1 MLIGRM
7 GFSLQRAPT
16 LLAWS
21 TVAASIALACT
32 FPDYAVLPA
41 IAGSGQGGNGAQAGS
56 SGTGVQGGMPGTS
69 GVGATGGSVTGGSA
83 VVGDAGN
90 GGEAEVIEP
99 VPVDLGPCG
108 EQRPH
113 PTHCWNQEQD
123 IDETDVD
130 CGGPRC
136 AQCAAEEACLA
147 TRDCSAGTCVNGKC
161 ARLFSLTYA
170 QQVPDEETASF
181 RFKTVLSYAGKDP
194 VLLRDVAVR
203 YYFSR
208 NSVVEP
214 ILPSGTTLQLPDQ
227 GDISESTVW
236 TIGRQ
241 LRGNGITNDAYLEI
255 GFTGGKIL
263 TEGQSLELSA
273 SGISGDG
280 KSLFNQKTH
289 YSFDPPSTLH
299 ESKKLTVYYKGDR
312 AWGDAPVIDDPP
324 TCFHLGVNI
333 DGPAVTVDDHD
344 WLASPDSVFDRY
356 LNDLVV
362 MKPNTDKGHHDMLR
376 AGFFLHGESFS
387 YPVDNGEYALLAYV
401 WSADGA
407 EVGTL
412 KVQGEA
418 LDAFHATSFAGG
430 GPWVALGPY
439 RVTISDGQL
448 KLGAQ
453 GDPRLGGIELRLFDE

>member
-1 MLIGRM
+1 MLDGRM
-7 GFSLQRAPT
+7 RSSLRRAST
-16 LLAWS
+16 LWIWFTAGAG
-21 TVAASIALACT
+21 VAVACT
-32 FPDYAVLPA
+32 FPDYLPPSDA
-41 IAGSGQGGNGAQAGS
+41 ITMSGQGQGGSNPPAGS
-56 SGTGVQGGMPGTS
+56 SGTSAVGGTS
-69 GVGATGGSVTGGSA
+69 GAQASGGNVTGGTS
-83 VVGDAGN
+83 VLGDAGN

-113 PTHCWNQEQD
+113 PTHCWNKKQD
-123 IDETDVD
+123 MDETDVD

-161 ARLFSLTYA
+161 ARLFSLTYM
-170 QQVPDEETASF
+170 QLMPDEETASF
-181 RFKTVLSYAGKDP
+181 RFKTVLSYAGKEP

-214 ILPSGTTLQLPDQ
+214 ILPDGTTLQLPDQ
-227 GDISESTVW
+227 GDISPSTVW

-273 SGISGDG
+273 SATSGDG

-289 YSFDPPSTLH
+289 YSFDSPSTLH
-299 ESKKLTVYYKGDR
+299 DSKKLTVYYKGDR

-324 TCFHLGVNI
+324 TCYRLGVNL
-333 DGPAVTVDDHD
+333 DGPAVTVDGNE
-344 WLASPDSVFDRY
+344 WLLSPDSVLDRY

-376 AGFFLHGESFS
+376 AGFFLHGDTFS
-387 YPVDNGEYALLAYV
+387 YPVENGTYALLAYA

-407 EVGTL
+407 ETGSF
-412 KVQGEA
+412 KAQGET

-439 RVTISDGQL
+439 RVTVSDGQL

-453 GDPRLGGIELRLFDE
+453 GDLRLGGIELRLLDE